1 MPHGVPAV
9 AKRRMKAMD
18 KKQQMLEE
26 ADKTLS
32 AILLVL
38 ELTYLVLTAV
48 RVFKNRKV

>member
-1 MPHGVPAV
+1 
-9 AKRRMKAMD
+9 MD
-18 KKQQMLEE
+18 KKQQKLEK

-38 ELTYLVLTAV
+38 DLTYLVLTAV